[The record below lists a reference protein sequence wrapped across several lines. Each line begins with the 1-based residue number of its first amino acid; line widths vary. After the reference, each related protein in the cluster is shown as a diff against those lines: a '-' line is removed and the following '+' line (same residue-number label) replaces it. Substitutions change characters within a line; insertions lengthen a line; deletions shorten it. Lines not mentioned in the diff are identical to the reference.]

1 MKKIFLILFI
11 SGIIGSASCHWD
23 AQASNREILREIWGR
38 GKLIA
43 GVSADEPPFSF
54 LEGNTTLKGI
64 DIDIGKFF
72 AKEFFGKEDK
82 VTFLPVKVEKMLD
95 LLTSGKVDILLAPL
109 SITEE
114 RKKRIDFGVPY
125 FLSGHLI
132 LVEQGSKVS
141 TYRDLAGKNVATISG
156 TIGDTI
162 IRELAPTA
170 KRVEFK
176 LNREALQALKDH
188 KVDALV
194 QLDVFAFYAEE
205 KDRNLKV
212 LSFQP
217 IHPSLLAPGFRKG
230 DKEWLDFV
238 NITLLK
244 MMETGDYRKLLEK
257 WFGKVRA
264 ELLDAAVRREIQKRQ
279 WIGFQS

>member
-1 MKKIFLILFI
+1 
-11 SGIIGSASCHWD
+11 
-23 AQASNREILREIWGR
+23 
-38 GKLIA
+38 
-43 GVSADEPPFSF
+43 
-54 LEGNTTLKGI
+54 
-64 DIDIGKFF
+64 
-72 AKEFFGKEDK
+72 
-82 VTFLPVKVEKMLD
+82 
-95 LLTSGKVDILLAPL
+95 
-109 SITEE
+109 
-114 RKKRIDFGVPY
+114 
-125 FLSGHLI
+125 
-132 LVEQGSKVS
+132 
-141 TYRDLAGKNVATISG
+141 VATISG